1 VRSTGQPPQIVG
13 GIAAILR
20 GSRFRRERHLQ
31 KTPALLLCV
40 ENVEAA
46 CLVPDTAGWSSEH
59 MPLRQEAQ
67 FLRERARRLREIA
80 GAYQTALSQQ
90 LREMAAELE
99 TRADELEKANP
110 PNE

>member
-1 VRSTGQPPQIVG
+1 
-13 GIAAILR
+13 
-20 GSRFRRERHLQ
+20 
-31 KTPALLLCV
+31 
-40 ENVEAA
+40 
-46 CLVPDTAGWSSEH
+46 
-59 MPLRQEAQ
+59 MPLRREAH